1 MEKIRIDVTIRKDV
15 LLKFRK
21 KYVIQKGDL
30 SNLIQEMMINRL
42 EQKK

>member
-1 MEKIRIDVTIRKDV
+1 MEKVRIDVTIKKDV

-30 SNLIQEMMINRL
+30 SNLIQELMINKL
-42 EQKK
+42 EAGK

>member
-42 EQKK
+42 E